1 MEVPLKQWK
10 IAGKTQRNPEILSDW
25 KIGNSA
31 SIHKRETS
39 VEKVFS
45 SLLKM
50 TIFQLGEAQLKG
62 LLERVNEQ
70 TQKTTT
76 VKVRIFLYIIS

>member
-10 IAGKTQRNPEILSDW
+10 IAGKTQINPEILSGW

-31 SIHKRETS
+31 SIRKRETF